1 MILDQVAVLC
11 KPVLYN
17 RTWLSQN
24 LELRHAQRVHG
35 FHGADGVFSVILRMN
50 RAVRVLRVQK
60 ADFVK
65 R

>member
-24 LELRHAQRVHG
+24 LELRDAVHG